1 MLRGLKELEAGLKKA
16 GIPFFLL
23 KGDPVETL
31 PQLVSDC
38 GAGLLVTDYS
48 PLRLGRQWRMKVRSR
63 VGREI
68 EGMGGV

>member
-1 MLRGLKELEAGLKKA
+1 MRGLRELEANLKKA

-23 KGDPVETL
+23 KGNPVDTV

-48 PLRLGRQWRMKVRSR
+48 PLRLGRQWRTQVRAW
-63 VGREI
+63 VVKGP
-68 EGMGGV
+68 